1 MIKKVMN
8 NKVVQIIV
16 KIIKA
21 ILTIFIV
28 ALAAVIIVQRLSNNR
43 VSIGGIKL
51 FTVVTGSMVPKY
63 NVGDML
69 IAKEIAAKDL
79 KVGDDLVYIGKVGDF
94 KGKIITHEIINI
106 GQNDGKY
113 EFVTKGIANTEEDP
127 TVYGDQIYGKV
138 IYKSVVLSWCSKV
151 MNNTYGFYFIIFVP
165 MVILIFFDI
174 MQEIEYHKKAKPYNL
189 PKE

>member
-106 GQNDGKY
+106 G
-113 EFVTKGIANTEEDP
+113 
-127 TVYGDQIYGKV
+127 
-138 IYKSVVLSWCSKV
+138 
-151 MNNTYGFYFIIFVP
+151 
-165 MVILIFFDI
+165 
-174 MQEIEYHKKAKPYNL
+174 
-189 PKE
+189 